1 MITQTI
7 NLNLIPGSPLPRINV
22 SQYDN
27 GSRTLQF
34 NLYNGVSP
42 YEIPSGASVY
52 IVGTKADNT
61 GFEYACTFDGS
72 LVSVDITDQMTVFAG
87 EVQSELRIVQSG
99 EILGTANFIINVER
113 AALSD
118 DTQISETDIPI
129 IQRIPEI
136 LEEAEGYADDAKHW
150 AEQSESAVT
159 GAVTYGYNGIMG
171 AKNLLT
177 FPYYTKSTT
186 INGVTFT
193 VNDDATITVNGT
205 ATADSVFTV
214 TNYRNYDGNETDWN
228 KIVESSSGKF
238 RLTGCPSGGSTGTY
252 YLQIAGGVEGHT
264 TWWGGGI
271 DKGNGVTFSA
281 TIDGNKF
288 YIFVCRIVIEN
299 GCVCNNLVFKPM
311 LRDAADIDETFR
323 PYAKT
328 NKELTD
334 RLNNTH
340 GNYYGTCTT
349 AAATAAKVVTVD
361 EDFKLAVGTTVT
373 VNFTNTNTASNPTIN
388 VNGTGAKSIWYSAS
402 AVTTASLSTVGTA
415 NRYIKYMYDGTYW
428 VWQGWSVDNFIGNPQ
443 GYGFGYG
450 TCATAESTTAKV
462 VTLANYVLTNGG
474 YVSVKFTNGVP
485 ANATMNIN
493 SKGAKPIYY
502 HGSAITAGIIKAG
515 DVATFIYD
523 GSRYVLTGVDSLS
536 TRVGTLETK
545 MGTSDI
551 SAIGD
556 GTVTGGIRQ
565 LNSNLSLKQ
574 NYEYTRV
581 LVSGGL
587 NISITIPSSANE
599 VIILCAH
606 EGAPWSCTSTTLPN
620 YEIQNA
626 AGMNVISGGFQ
637 NGIYG
642 LASTLYINR
651 GVVQLT
657 QYFEASQSVT
667 SSLHLT
673 AYYR

>member
-42 YEIPSGASVY
+42 YEIPSGASVS
-52 IVGTKADNT
+52 IVGTKADKT

-87 EVQSELRIVQSG
+87 EVQSELQIRQSD

-150 AEQSESAVT
+150 AEQSETAVT

-177 FPYYTKSTT
+177 FPYYEKT
-186 INGVTFT
+186 ITRSGVTFT
-193 VNDDATITVNGT
+193 VNDDGTVTADGT
-205 ATADSVFTV
+205 ATENCVFIIA
-214 TNYRNYDGNETDWN
+214 NYRNYDGNETALN

-238 RLTGCPSGGSTGTY
+238 RLTGCPSGGSTDTY
-252 YLQIAGGVEGHT
+252 YLQIGGGAEGHI
-264 TWWGGGI
+264 TWWGGGS
-271 DKGNGVTFSA
+271 DTGNGRTFDA
-281 TIDGNKF
+281 NIDGNKF
-288 YIFVCRIVIEN
+288 YIYICRIVIVS
-299 GCVCNNLVFKPM
+299 GCVCDNLVFKPM
-311 LRDAADIDETFR
+311 LRDANDVDETFR
-323 PYAKT
+323 PYAMT

-334 RLNNTH
+334 GLNNTH
-340 GNYYGTCTT
+340 GNYYGTCAT

-361 EDFKLAVGTTVT
+361 KDFKLAVGTT
-373 VNFTNTNTASNPTIN
+373 
-388 VNGTGAKSIWYSAS
+388 
-402 AVTTASLSTVGTA
+402 
-415 NRYIKYMYDGTYW
+415 
-428 VWQGWSVDNFIGNPQ
+428 
-443 GYGFGYG
+443 
-450 TCATAESTTAKV
+450 
-462 VTLANYVLTNGG
+462 
-474 YVSVKFTNGVP
+474 VSVKFTNGVP

-515 DVATFIYD
+515 DVATFIYN
-523 GSRYVLTGVDSLS
+523 GSQYVLTGVDSLS
-536 TRVGTLETK
+536 TKVGNLETK

-556 GTVTGGIRQ
+556 GTVTG
-565 LNSNLSLKQ
+565 
-574 NYEYTRV
+574 
-581 LVSGGL
+581 
-587 NISITIPSSANE
+587 SITEINSDLSAIGTIVESTPLSTVVTRTWSAKRSLTIGAGTWLIYGYLLIASDDAGVREMNIANTSGDATVMATANA
-599 VIILCAH
+599 VIHGNNTSIEYSTILH
-606 EGAPWSCTSTTLPN
+606 TTSELTFYL
-620 YEIQNA
+620 NA
-626 AGMNVISGGFQ
+626 AHDSSNSSE
-637 NGIYG
+637 
-642 LASTLYINR
+642 LAINR
-651 GVVQLT
+651 ADFIAVKLGN
-657 QYFEASQSVT
+657 
-667 SSLHLT
+667 
-673 AYYR
+673 

>member
-87 EVQSELRIVQSG
+87 EVQSELRIVQSD
-99 EILGTANFIINVER
+99 EILGTANFIINVES

-150 AEQSESAVT
+150 AEQSETAVT

-177 FPYYTKSTT
+177 FPYYEKT
-186 INGVTFT
+186 ITRSGVTFT
-193 VNDDATITVNGT
+193 VNDDGTVTADGT
-205 ATADSVFTV
+205 ATENCVFLLA
-214 TNYRNYDGNETDWN
+214 NCRNYDGNETALN

-238 RLTGCPSGGSTGTY
+238 RLTGCPSGGSTDTY
-252 YLQIAGGVEGHT
+252 YLQIGGGAEGHI
-264 TWWGGGI
+264 TWWGGGS
-271 DKGNGVTFSA
+271 DTGNGRTFDA
-281 TIDGNKF
+281 NIDGNKF
-288 YIFVCRIVIEN
+288 YIYICRIVIVS
-299 GCVCNNLVFKPM
+299 GCVCDNLVFKPM
-311 LRDAADIDETFR
+311 LRDYNDVDETFR
-323 PYAKT
+323 PYAMS

-334 RLNNTH
+334 GLNNTH
-340 GNYYGTCTT
+340 GNYYGTCET

-373 VNFTNTNTASNPTIN
+373 VKFTNTNTAANPTIN
-388 VNGTGAKSIWYSAS
+388 VNGTGAKSLWYSAS
-402 AVTTASLSTVGTA
+402 PVTTVSLSMAGTA
-415 NRYIKYMYDGTYW
+415 GRYIKYVYDGTYW
-428 VWQGWSVDNFIGNPQ
+428 VWMGWSIDNFIGTPQ
-443 GYGFGYG
+443 GLGFGYG
-450 TCATAESTTAKV
+450 TCATAESTVAKV
-462 VTLANYVLTNGG
+462 VTLTNYALMNGG

-523 GSRYVLTGVDSLS
+523 GSHYVLTGVDSLS
-536 TRVGTLETK
+536 TKVGNLETK

-565 LNSNLSLKQ
+565 LNSDLSAYTDHTTQVGNFNTPLISTTDCWLCVYGRSASGNFVEVFDGASPMWSGFLYSDG
-574 NYEYTRV
+574 NYGSCSPLLPGRAGHTYKLNV
-581 LVSGGL
+581 VSGGSYDTHF
-587 NISITIPSSANE
+587 I
-599 VIILCAH
+599 V
-606 EGAPWSCTSTTLPN
+606 
-620 YEIQNA
+620 
-626 AGMNVISGGFQ
+626 
-637 NGIYG
+637 
-642 LASTLYINR
+642 
-651 GVVQLT
+651 
-657 QYFEASQSVT
+657 
-667 SSLHLT
+667 
-673 AYYR
+673 YR

>member
-87 EVQSELRIVQSG
+87 EVQSELRIVQSD
-99 EILGTANFIINVER
+99 EILGTANFIINVES

-150 AEQSESAVT
+150 AEQSETAVT

-171 AKNLLT
+171 AKNLIP
-177 FPYYTKSTT
+177 FPYYRPSGYISQGMTATYDED
-186 INGVTFT
+186 GV
-193 VNDDATITVNGT
+193 ITVNKVAGT
-205 ATADSVFTV
+205 STAFFYLYNSNTDYFLKPNTTYILSIELENATNTSIYISINNSDIAAIRNKASGYYEVKFTTGSVFT
-214 TNYRNYDGNETDWN
+214 
-228 KIVESSSGKF
+228 
-238 RLTGCPSGGSTGTY
+238 
-252 YLQIAGGVEGHT
+252 
-264 TWWGGGI
+264 
-271 DKGNGVTFSA
+271 
-281 TIDGNKF
+281 
-288 YIFVCRIVIEN
+288 
-299 GCVCNNLVFKPM
+299 NNLSIGLYWPKDGTETNAIVKPM
-311 LRDAADIDETFR
+311 IRLVSDTDSTYQ
-323 PYAKT
+323 PYAMT

-334 RLNNTH
+334 GLNNTH
-340 GNYYGTCTT
+340 GNYYGTCAT

-373 VNFTNTNTASNPTIN
+373 VKFTNTNTAANPTIN
-388 VNGTGAKSIWYSAS
+388 VNGTGAKSLWYSAS
-402 AVTTASLSTVGTA
+402 PVTTVSLSMAGTA
-415 NRYIKYMYDGTYW
+415 GRYIKYVYDGTYW
-428 VWQGWSVDNFIGNPQ
+428 VWMGWSIDNFIGTPQ
-443 GYGFGYG
+443 GLGFGYG
-450 TCATAESTTAKV
+450 TCATAESTVAKV
-462 VTLANYVLTNGG
+462 VTLTNYALMNGG

-493 SKGAKPIYY
+493 SRGAKPIYY

-515 DVATFIYD
+515 DVATFIYN
-523 GSRYVLTGVDSLS
+523 GSQYVLTGVDSLS
-536 TRVGTLETK
+536 TKVGALETK

-565 LNSNLSLKQ
+565 LNSNLSVFSEMKSEAQVDCSADWVQIGKVVTVYFGTLKTVATFENLPVPYQ
-574 NYEYTRV
+574 RI
-581 LVSGGL
+581 SGA
-587 NISITIPSSANE
+587 TIPVTFRRSSDGAHLQGYFGSAGGNAVLSCPTNE
-599 VIILCAH
+599 LCYA
-606 EGAPWSCTSTTLPN
+606 TLS
-620 YEIQNA
+620 Y
-626 AGMNVISGGFQ
+626 
-637 NGIYG
+637 
-642 LASTLYINR
+642 
-651 GVVQLT
+651 
-657 QYFEASQSVT
+657 VT
-667 SSLHLT
+667 V
-673 AYYR
+673 

>member
-34 NLYNGVSP
+34 NLYNGASP

-87 EVQSELRIVQSG
+87 EVQSELRIVQSD
-99 EILGTANFIINVER
+99 EILGTANFIINVES

-150 AEQSESAVT
+150 AEQSETAVT

-171 AKNLLT
+171 AKNLLGQ
-177 FPYYTKSTT
+177 PYYGAGTSGGLTFSVDSGGVLT
-186 INGVTFT
+186 I
-193 VNDDATITVNGT
+193 NGT
-205 ATADSVFTV
+205 ATSNAEYVFKA
-214 TNYRNYDGNETDWN
+214 NAQNWCLP
-228 KIVESSSGKF
+228 SGKYKVS
-238 RLTGCPSGGSTGTY
+238 GISGGSANTY
-252 YLQIAGGVEGHT
+252 YMSVTVSGANTKIIYNGETEIEVTSTDSIRIAVGVKSGQTVNDLQIFPMV
-264 TWWGGGI
+264 
-271 DKGNGVTFSA
+271 
-281 TIDGNKF
+281 
-288 YIFVCRIVIEN
+288 RIAS
-299 GCVCNNLVFKPM
+299 
-311 LRDAADIDETFR
+311 DTDTTFR
-323 PYAKT
+323 PYAMT

-334 RLNNTH
+334 RANTTH

-349 AAATAAKVVTVD
+349 EAATAAKVVTVD

-373 VNFTNTNTASNPTIN
+373 VKFTNTNTASNCTIN
-388 VNGTGAKSIWYSAS
+388 VNGTGAKQCWWNT
-402 AVTTASLSTVGTA
+402 AVATSGSLFGVA
-415 NRYIKYMYDGTYW
+415 DRYIRYMYDGTYW
-428 VWQGWSVDNFIGNPQ
+428 VFAGWSADNGVSNPQ
-443 GYGFGYG
+443 QIGFGYG
-450 TCATAESTTAKV
+450 TCATAESTVAKV
-462 VTLANYVLTNGG
+462 VTLTNYALMNGG
-474 YVSVKFTNGVP
+474 YVSVKFKNGVP

-502 HGSAITAGIIKAG
+502 QGSAIRAGIIEAG
-515 DVATFIYD
+515 DVATFIYN
-523 GSRYVLTGVDSLS
+523 GSQYVLTGVDSLS
-536 TRVGTLETK
+536 TKVGNLETK

-565 LNSNLSLKQ
+565 LNSNLSVFSEMKSEAQVDCSADWVQIGKVVTVYFGTLKTVATFENLPVPYQ
-574 NYEYTRV
+574 RI
-581 LVSGGL
+581 SGA
-587 NISITIPSSANE
+587 TIPVTFRRSSDGAHLQGYFGSAGGNAVLSCPTNE
-599 VIILCAH
+599 LCYA
-606 EGAPWSCTSTTLPN
+606 TLS
-620 YEIQNA
+620 Y
-626 AGMNVISGGFQ
+626 
-637 NGIYG
+637 
-642 LASTLYINR
+642 
-651 GVVQLT
+651 
-657 QYFEASQSVT
+657 VT
-667 SSLHLT
+667 V
-673 AYYR
+673 

>member
-52 IVGTKADNT
+52 IVGTKADKT

-87 EVQSELRIVQSG
+87 EVQSELQIRQSG
-99 EILGTANFIINVER
+99 EILGTANFIINVES

-150 AEQSESAVT
+150 AEQSETAVT

-177 FPYYTKSTT
+177 FPYYTRTT
-186 INGVTFT
+186 T
-193 VNDDATITVNGT
+193 VNGITYTVNGDGTITVNGT
-205 ATADSVFTV
+205 ATALSVFTIA
-214 TNYRNYDGNETDWN
+214 NYRAYDGNETAWN
-228 KIVESSSGKF
+228 KIVETSSGKF
-238 RLTGCPSGGSTGTY
+238 RLTGCPSGGSSNTY
-252 YLQIAGGVEGHT
+252 YLQCMGGVEGHT
-264 TWWGGGI
+264 AWWGGGSDI
-271 DKGNGVTFSA
+271 GNGITFDA
-281 TIDGNKF
+281 NIDGNKF
-288 YIFVCRIVIEN
+288 YIYVCRIVISE
-299 GCVCNNLVFKPM
+299 GCVCDNLVFKPM
-311 LRDAADIDETFR
+311 LRDANDVDETFR
-323 PYAKT
+323 PYAMT

-334 RLNNTH
+334 RANTTH
-340 GNYYGTCTT
+340 GNYYGTCAT

-373 VNFTNTNTASNPTIN
+373 VKFTNTNTASNCTIN
-388 VNGTGAKSIWYSAS
+388 VNGTGAKQCWLNT
-402 AVTTASLSTVGTA
+402 AVATSGSLFGVA
-415 NRYIKYMYDGTYW
+415 DRYIRYMYDGTYW
-428 VWQGWSVDNFIGNPQ
+428 VFAGWSADNGVSNPQ
-443 GYGFGYG
+443 QIGFGYG
-450 TCATAESTTAKV
+450 TCANAESTVAKV
-462 VTLANYVLTNGG
+462 VTLSNYVLTNGG

-493 SKGAKPIYY
+493 SRGAKPIYY

-515 DVATFIYD
+515 DVATFIYN
-523 GSRYVLTGVDSLS
+523 GSQYVLTGVDSLS
-536 TRVGTLETK
+536 TKVGNLETK

-551 SAIGD
+551 SSIGD

-565 LNSNLSLKQ
+565 LNSDLS
-574 NYEYTRV
+574 
-581 LVSGGL
+581 VSGNCTYLGDL
-587 NISITIPSSANE
+587 TTSTPLTIPAKYKRLGFRIGWGSETIDKSYTEVSKDAMRLVYPLLIESYVEQYYAQVGYNSSTGVLTALN
-599 VIILCAH
+599 VL
-606 EGAPWSCTSTTLPN
+606 STT
-620 YEIQNA
+620 
-626 AGMNVISGGFQ
+626 GVIEVF
-637 NGIYG
+637 GI
-642 LASTLYINR
+642 
-651 GVVQLT
+651 
-657 QYFEASQSVT
+657 E
-667 SSLHLT
+667 
-673 AYYR
+673 

>member
-61 GFEYACTFDGS
+61 GFEYSCTFDGS

-87 EVQSELRIVQSG
+87 EVQSELRIVQSD
-99 EILGTANFIINVER
+99 EVLGTANFIINVES

-136 LEEAEGYADDAKHW
+136 LEEAEGYADDAKYW
-150 AEQSESAVT
+150 AEQSEEAVT

-171 AKNLLT
+171 AKNLLGQ
-177 FPYYTKSTT
+177 PYY
-186 INGVTFT
+186 GVSSAGGLTFS
-193 VNDDATITVNGT
+193 VDSDGVLKINGT
-205 ATADSVFTV
+205 ATSNAEYVFKANANNWCLPTGKYKV
-214 TNYRNYDGNETDWN
+214 
-228 KIVESSSGKF
+228 SGI
-238 RLTGCPSGGSTGTY
+238 SGGSSNTY
-252 YLQIAGGVEGHT
+252 YMSVQVNGGNIKIIYDGETEIDVTSTDYIRISVGVKSGQTVNDLQIFPMV
-264 TWWGGGI
+264 
-271 DKGNGVTFSA
+271 
-281 TIDGNKF
+281 
-288 YIFVCRIVIEN
+288 RIAS
-299 GCVCNNLVFKPM
+299 
-311 LRDAADIDETFR
+311 DTDTTFR

-334 RLNNTH
+334 GLNTTH
-340 GNYYGTCTT
+340 GNYYGTCAT

-373 VNFTNTNTASNPTIN
+373 VKFTNTNTASNCTLN
-388 VNGTGAKSIWYSAS
+388 VNGTGAKSVWYGQAVYSSAGGIC
-402 AVTTASLSTVGTA
+402 GTA

-428 VWQGWSVDNFIGNPQ
+428 VWIGWSTDNGITEP
-443 GYGFGYG
+443 YSLGFGYG
-450 TCATAESTTAKV
+450 TCANEESTVAKV
-462 VTLANYVLTNGG
+462 VTLANYVLKNGG

-493 SKGAKPIYY
+493 SRGAKPIYY

-515 DVATFIYD
+515 DVATFIYN
-523 GSRYVLTGVDSLS
+523 GSQYVLTGVDSLS
-536 TRVGTLETK
+536 TRVGNLETE

-556 GTVTGGIRQ
+556 GTVTGGISQ
-565 LNSNLSLKQ
+565 LNSDL
-574 NYEYTRV
+574 
-581 LVSGGL
+581 
-587 NISITIPSSANE
+587 
-599 VIILCAH
+599 
-606 EGAPWSCTSTTLPN
+606 TTLLQWSSPVNNIANVPATAHDIQVNTIVADSGALGSILIPYNAYGTYIFGGWDGN
-620 YEIQNA
+620 YAILEYQANLFD
-626 AGMNVISGGFQ
+626 ISLYL
-637 NGIYG
+637 NGTTYQHR
-642 LASTLYINR
+642 AYII
-651 GVVQLT
+651 V
-657 QYFEASQSVT
+657 
-667 SSLHLT
+667 
-673 AYYR
+673 YR